1 MKDEHKEMNNN
12 ADLDN
17 EALKKQ
23 LRFQGGTGSLENNN
37 RKRASD
43 ESDDSSSGASKRP
56 SKLQEKNKMLA
67 SLLAC
72 PSRPISSP
80 NLQMPAVRM
89 MPDIPTQIKR
99 QESGLPSPLGSQAL
113 TPNLPTAATKNANN
127 NNNTVTK
134 NNNIKTGPQKL
145 RQLPTTQLRNVQG
158 GNVKVGDNIYLT
170 HINQHMQQQQ
180 IAASRAVIGSMLAT
194 SQANSS
200 TSSGPFDGHQ
210 FVSSSPVI
218 TSAPASS
225 STIQQP
231 EWDPELNDI
240 LEDFIVFDEGN
251 FGEDPMSFQQMNANA
266 NAQLKQQ
273 EELAQIN
280 KIQQSL
286 MECENEDNFTGS
298 PPAYP
303 IHGLA
308 AQSRHQ
314 QGFNQPPPGYNQRNV
329 RLPMNVTSNNVVTN
343 SNTATV
349 AQATNSQ
356 QANKQPSAL
365 MIQRMQ
371 IQQHQQRILQ
381 QQQKERLLQQQQNQQ
396 IVVTAGADQL
406 CKWKTSKFWVN
417 FIYGSVFQ
425 ASQIQAGKTSTRY
438 WTTQLH
444 RMWLLRAE
452 ALWCH
457 LTPN

>member
-23 LRFQGGTGSLENNN
+23 LRFQGGTGSLENN

-80 NLQMPAVRM
+80 NLQMPPVRM

-99 QESGLPSPLGSQAL
+99 QESGLPSPLGNQAL
-113 TPNLPTAATKNANN
+113 TPNQPIAAAKGSNN
-127 NNNTVTK
+127 NNNTVLK
-134 NNNIKTGPQKL
+134 NNNIKSGQQKP
-145 RQLPTTQLRNVQG
+145 RQLPPTQLRNVQG
-158 GNVKVGDNIYLT
+158 GNLKIGDNIYLT

-180 IAASRAVIGSMLAT
+180 IAAGRAVIGNMLAT

-200 TSSGPFDGHQ
+200 TSSGSFDVHQ
-210 FVSSSPVI
+210 FVSSSPAI

-225 STIQQP
+225 STSIQQA

-273 EELAQIN
+273 EEMAQIN

-303 IHGLA
+303 IHGLT

-314 QGFNQPPPGYNQRNV
+314 QGFNQPPPGYNQRNI
-329 RLPMNVTSNNVVTN
+329 RLPMNVSSNNVVTN

-356 QANKQPSAL
+356 QANKQPNAL
-365 MIQRMQ
+365 MLQRMQ
-371 IQQHQQRILQ
+371 MQQHQQRILQ

-406 CKWKTSKFWVN
+406 CKLKKLPSLDNNN
-417 FIYGSVFQ
+417 FYF
-425 ASQIQAGKTSTRY
+425 AF
-438 WTTQLH
+438 LF
-444 RMWLLRAE
+444 L
-452 ALWCH
+452 
-457 LTPN
+457 

>member
-1 MKDEHKEMNNN
+1 MNNN

-23 LRFQGGTGSLENNN
+23 LRFQGGSGSLENNN

-43 ESDDSSSGASKRP
+43 ESDDSSSGTSKRP

-99 QESGLPSPLGSQAL
+99 QESGLPSPLGNQPL
-113 TPNLPTAATKNANN
+113 TPNQPTAATKNSNN
-127 NNNTVTK
+127 NNNTATK
-134 NNNIKTGPQKL
+134 NNNIKAQQKL
-145 RQLPTTQLRNVQG
+145 RQQATSQLRNVQG
-158 GNVKVGDNIYLT
+158 GNVKTGDNIYLA
-170 HINQHMQQQQ
+170 HIGQHMQQQQ
-180 IAASRAVIGSMLAT
+180 IAAGRVVLGNMLTT
-194 SQANSS
+194 SQASS
-200 TSSGPFDGHQ
+200 AGSFDGHQ
-210 FVSSSPVI
+210 FVSSSPSI
-218 TSAPASS
+218 TSAAASS
-225 STIQQP
+225 SAIQQA

-240 LEDFIVFDEGN
+240 LENFIEFDEGN

-286 MECENEDNFTGS
+286 MECENEDNYTGS

-303 IHGLA
+303 IHGLS
-308 AQSRHQ
+308 AQSRPQQ
-314 QGFNQPPPGYNQRNV
+314 QGFNQPPPGYNQRNI

-356 QANKQPSAL
+356 QANKQPNAL
-365 MIQRMQ
+365 MLQRMQ
-371 IQQHQQRILQ
+371 LQQHQQRILQ
-381 QQQKERLLQQQQNQQ
+381 LQQKERLLQQQQNQQ
-396 IVVTAGADQL
+396 IVVSAGADQL
-406 CKWKTSKFWVN
+406 CKLKITM
-417 FIYGSVFQ
+417 
-425 ASQIQAGKTSTRY
+425 R
-438 WTTQLH
+438 
-444 RMWLLRAE
+444 
-452 ALWCH
+452 
-457 LTPN
+457 